1 MATMQYGK
9 FRGWE
14 MKDIPRSYL
23 IWLCKQ
29 KESEL
34 DQFQRHCGL
43 TPWWSGAMKSRDEEI
58 KRLKAQVD
66 ELQITLRGAVISRE
80 FVIDELDRWFRDA
93 AMRFHPDRGGS
104 TEMMRAV
111 NEIHGKLKTLL
122 AD

>member
-9 FRGWE
+9 FKGWDMRE
-14 MKDIPRSYL
+14 VPHSYL
-23 IWLCKQ
+23 IWLCKE

-34 DQFQRHCGL
+34 DQFQRQCAL

-66 ELQITLRGAVISRE
+66 ELEIKLRAAQIDRDLT
-80 FVIDELDRWFRDA
+80 IDELSRWFRENA
-93 AMRFHPDRGGS
+93 LRFHPDRGGN
-104 TEMMRAV
+104 TEAMRAI